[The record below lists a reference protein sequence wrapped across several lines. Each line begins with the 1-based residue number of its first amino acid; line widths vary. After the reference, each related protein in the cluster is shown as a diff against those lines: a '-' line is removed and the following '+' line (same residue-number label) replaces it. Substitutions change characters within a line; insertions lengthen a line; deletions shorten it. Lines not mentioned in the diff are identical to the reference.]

1 MTTVRA
7 GGGGACGLG
16 VSAGAAAGA
25 AAWGGGCPFFFFF
38 DAPKNPMAH
47 RLLLTGASLRVKPHN
62 EPTPPPLG
70 LRGESALRVV
80 PRCTRHRARRGWFCR
95 WLTMGP
101 ESGALH

>member
-47 RLLLTGASLRVKPHN
+47 RLLLNR
-62 EPTPPPLG
+62 
-70 LRGESALRVV
+70 RCESARQ
-80 PRCTRHRARRGWFCR
+80 TAQRAYATAAGIAR
-95 WLTMGP
+95 
-101 ESGALH
+101 